1 MHRSG
6 TGAREVD
13 LLLQVRLAAK
23 AEVDRIPGLDVGGS
37 PWVRS
42 RTLSMVGLVVP
53 ISLQI

>member
-37 PWVRS
+37 P
-42 RTLSMVGLVVP
+42 MGAIAHLVDGGFGRAD
-53 ISLQI
+53 